1 MSYLEKIGKNA
12 REAFEDI
19 KSIKHKK
26 IVKVLNDY
34 SKSLLKNKNKI
45 IKENQ
50 KDVKN
55 VKRKHLIDRLI
66 LNEKRINGIRH
77 SINEIAKFKN
87 PLGQVLEQWQRPN
100 KLRIKKVSTPI
111 GVIGV
116 IYESRPNVTADVA
129 ALSLKSGN
137 CSILRGG
144 SEAFHSNKILA
155 NLFREVLQKNSIN
168 KNCIQFID
176 KKDRK
181 IVNSLLSKMSK
192 YIDVIV
198 PRGGKSLVAKVQKY
212 SNIHVIGHLEGLCH
226 IYVDNTANI
235 KMAKKIIINA
245 KMRRTSI
252 CGAVETLLIEEKA
265 LKTHAVEIISSLKEA
280 GCEIRVDYKI
290 FKFLS
295 KNLVNVDM
303 KNNLKLAKE
312 KDWKTEYL
320 DSIISVMSVKNV
332 KEAVRH
338 ILKYGTM
345 HTDSIITN
353 NAKSANFFLNG
364 VNSSIAMHNVSTQFA
379 DGGEFGFGGEIGIS
393 TNKLPPRGPVGI
405 NQLTSYKYL
414 VSGNGI
420 VRN

>member
-1 MSYLEKIGKNA
+1 MNYLETIGKNA
-12 REAFEDI
+12 KKAFEDLKSVNHSKI
-19 KSIKHKK
+19 K
-26 IVKVLNDY
+26 KVLENY
-34 SKSLLKNKNKI
+34 NYSLLRNKKRI
-45 IKENQ
+45 IKENF

-55 VKRKHLIDRLI
+55 VQRKHLVDRLI
-66 LNEKRINGIRH
+66 LNDKRIEGIRY
-77 SINEIAKFKN
+77 SINQISKFKD
-87 PLGQVLEQWQRPN
+87 PIGRVLEQWQRPN
-100 KLRIKKVSTPI
+100 KLKIKKIATPI

-129 ALSLKSGN
+129 ALCLKSGN

-144 SEAFHSNKILA
+144 SEAFNSNKLLA
-155 NLFREVLQKNSIN
+155 KLFRESLAKNNIN
-168 KNCIQFID
+168 KNCVQFIEN
-176 KKDRK
+176 KNRK
-181 IVNSLLSKMSK
+181 IVDGLLSKMSA

-198 PRGGKSLVAKVQKY
+198 PRGGKGLVSKVQKF
-212 SNIHVIGHLEGLCH
+212 SNVHVIGHLEGLCH
-226 IYVDNTANI
+226 IFVDKTANLNV
-235 KMAKKIIINA
+235 AKKLIINA

-265 LKTHAVEIISSLKEA
+265 INSHAKEIVNALINS
-280 GCEIRVDYKI
+280 GCEVRVDNKI
-290 FKFLS
+290 NKLFNGK
-295 KNLVNVDM
+295 
-303 KNNLKLAKE
+303 LKKAKE

-320 DSIISVMSVKNV
+320 DSIISIKTVKNV
-332 KEAVRH
+332 KEGVDH

-353 NAKSANFFLNG
+353 NKKNAQIFLNG

-405 NQLTSYKYL
+405 NQLTSYKYI

-420 VRN
+420 VRP

>member
-1 MSYLEKIGKNA
+1 MNYLEIIGKNA
-12 REAFEDI
+12 KKAFEDLKLVNHNKI
-19 KSIKHKK
+19 K
-26 IVKVLNDY
+26 KVLENY
-34 SKSLLKNKNKI
+34 NYSLLRNKKRI
-45 IKENQ
+45 IKENF

-55 VKRKHLIDRLI
+55 VQRKHLVDRLI
-66 LNEKRINGIRH
+66 LNDKRIEGIRY
-77 SINEIAKFKN
+77 SINQISKFKD
-87 PLGQVLEQWQRPN
+87 PIGRVLEQWQRPN
-100 KLRIKKVSTPI
+100 KLKIKKISTPI

-129 ALSLKSGN
+129 ALCLKSGN

-144 SEAFHSNKILA
+144 SEAFNSNKLLA
-155 NLFREVLQKNSIN
+155 KLFRESLAKNNIN
-168 KNCIQFID
+168 KNCVQFIEN
-176 KKDRK
+176 KNRK
-181 IVNSLLSKMSK
+181 IVDGLLSKMSA

-198 PRGGKSLVAKVQKY
+198 PRGGKGLVSKVQKF
-212 SNIHVIGHLEGLCH
+212 SNVHVIGHLEGLCH
-226 IYVDNTANI
+226 IFVDKTANLNV
-235 KMAKKIIINA
+235 AKKIIVNS

-265 LKTHAVEIISSLKEA
+265 MNSHAKEIVNALINS
-280 GCEIRVDYKI
+280 GCEVRVDNKI
-290 FKFLS
+290 NKLFNGK
-295 KNLVNVDM
+295 
-303 KNNLKLAKE
+303 LKKAKE

-320 DSIISVMSVKNV
+320 DSIISIKTVKNV
-332 KEAVRH
+332 KEGVDH

-353 NAKSANFFLNG
+353 NKKNAQIFLNG

-405 NQLTSYKYL
+405 NQLTSYKYI

-420 VRN
+420 VRL

>member
-1 MSYLEKIGKNA
+1 MKFLEKIGLNA
-12 REAFEDI
+12 KKAFGEL
-19 KSIKHKK
+19 KYVKHEK
-26 IVKVLNDY
+26 IRLVLNSY
-34 SKSLLKNKNKI
+34 NNIILKNKKKI
-45 IKENQ
+45 IRENL
-50 KDVKN
+50 KDVQN

-66 LNEKRINGIRH
+66 LNEKRIDGIRH

-87 PLGQVLEQWQRPN
+87 PVGKVLEKWQRPN
-100 KLRIKKVSTPI
+100 KLTIKKVSTPI

-129 ALSLKSGN
+129 ALCLKSGN

-144 SEAFHSNKILA
+144 SEAFNSNKLLV
-155 NLFREVLQKNSIN
+155 NLFRTSLAKHKIN
-168 KNCIQFID
+168 KNCVQFIE

-181 IVNSLLSKMSK
+181 IVDSLLSKMNK

-198 PRGGKSLVAKVQKY
+198 PRGGKGLVAKVQKL
-212 SNIHVIGHLEGLCH
+212 SNVHVIGHLEGLCH
-226 IYVDNTANI
+226 IYADKNLNLN
-235 KMAKKIIINA
+235 MAKKIIINA

-252 CGAVETLLIEEKA
+252 CGAVETLLINEKISNTHVKEIVDA
-265 LKTHAVEIISSLKEA
+265 LIKS
-280 GCEIRVDYKI
+280 GCEVRVDKKINKI
-290 FKFLS
+290 FKN
-295 KNLVNVDM
+295 K
-303 KNNLKLAKE
+303 LKAAKE
-312 KDWKTEYL
+312 IDWKTEYL
-320 DSIISVMSVKNV
+320 DAKISIKTVKNLS
-332 KEAVRH
+332 EAINH

-353 NAKSANFFLNG
+353 NKNNARIFLEG

-414 VSGNGI
+414 VSGKGI
-420 VRN
+420 IRP